1 MSNTNKPTPNHVR
14 NALLAF
20 GFVGFM
26 LAALAGGKQVLG
38 AKPGDQCN
46 QTDDLFTCKWGSVCI
61 GRTCYKSCSND
72 GDCPSGW
79 TCANTDVTVET
90 QHTFTKDKRDDKER
104 ICFAPK
110 TPSAKR

>member
-1 MSNTNKPTPNHVR
+1 MATASKPKQNNLR

-20 GFVGFM
+20 GFVGLM
-26 LAALAGGKQVLG
+26 LAALAGGKQALG
-38 AKPGDQCN
+38 AKPGDHCN
-46 QTDDLFTCKWGSVCI
+46 QTDDVFTCKWGAVCI

-79 TCANTDVTVET
+79 TCGTTDVTVET
-90 QHTFTKDKRDDKER
+90 QHTFTRDKRDDKER

-110 TPSAKR
+110 H